1 MEFNTKDDK
10 DELMDVD
17 VDPNVSA
24 MRAQTLEYKIKTP
37 LKGNTDQLQVGK
49 LGVDEEDEEEKP
61 MICKMYVK
69 PGVTMGNV
77 MMLFVVKLGIYI
89 LITFWNVALVDT
101 L

>member
-1 MEFNTKDDK
+1 M
-10 DELMDVD
+10 
-17 VDPNVSA
+17 
-24 MRAQTLEYKIKTP
+24 
-37 LKGNTDQLQVGK
+37 
-49 LGVDEEDEEEKP
+49 GVAGDDEEEKP
-61 MICKMYVK
+61 IICKMYVK